1 MTTQPAKRGLS
12 LRRIRTIA
20 TLHGLDIFRRPVT
33 LILLAILPALIYF
46 ALGDDPYAVVV
57 GGILMA
63 FSVAG
68 PAIFVLLTGRPID
81 SRLTL
86 SGFKPAELVLGRL
99 LLLNALGFI
108 VVAIFALLVIT
119 QSDPAKP
126 IYVVIGTLL
135 VAFIAVPLGLCLAS
149 VMPGD
154 LEATLLM
161 IGVVGIQVALKEPA
175 PLSKFL
181 PFHGPRQL
189 LLGSGR
195 ELTPGVG
202 VVKINPTTAITH
214 GVIMS
219 VVFFALAT
227 LAVSRRSRIHPALPI
242 PKRNAR

>member
-1 MTTQPAKRGLS
+1 M
-12 LRRIRTIA
+12 RRIRTIA
-20 TLHGLDIFRRPVT
+20 TLHGLDIVRRPIT
-33 LILLAILPALIYF
+33 LILLAILPVLIYF

-99 LLLNALGFI
+99 LLLNALGMGVI
-108 VVAIFALLVIT
+108 SIFAVLVIT
-119 QSDPAKP
+119 QSHPEKP
-126 IYVVIGTLL
+126 FYVLLGTIF

-149 VMPGD
+149 LMPGD

-161 IGVVGIQVALKEPA
+161 IGFVGIQVALKEPA

-189 LLGSGR
+189 LLGSGGK
-195 ELTPGVG
+195 LGLNGAPLNIDV
-202 VVKINPTTAITH
+202 TTAVIH
-214 GVIMS
+214 GTVMS
-219 VVFFALAT
+219 ILFFALAT
-227 LAVSRRSRIHPALPI
+227 FAVSRRSRIHPAATP
-242 PKRNAR
+242 PPGRS

>member
-1 MTTQPAKRGLS
+1 MSPSVAARRGLS

-20 TLHGLDIFRRPVT
+20 TLHGLDIVRRPIT

-99 LLLNALGFI
+99 LLLNTLGLGVI
-108 VVAIFALLVIT
+108 SIFATLVIT
-119 QSDPAKP
+119 QSHPEKP
-126 IYVVIGTLL
+126 FYVLLGTIL

-149 VMPGD
+149 LMPGD

-161 IGVVGIQVALKEPA
+161 VGVVGIQVALKEPA

-189 LLGSGR
+189 LLGSGGKV
-195 ELTPGVG
+195 LNGVPLN
-202 VVKINPTTAITH
+202 VDVTTAIIH
-214 GVIMS
+214 GTVMS
-219 VVFFALAT
+219 ILFFVLAT
-227 LAVSRRSRIHPALPI
+227 FAVSRRSRIHPAAP
-242 PKRNAR
+242 PPSRKS